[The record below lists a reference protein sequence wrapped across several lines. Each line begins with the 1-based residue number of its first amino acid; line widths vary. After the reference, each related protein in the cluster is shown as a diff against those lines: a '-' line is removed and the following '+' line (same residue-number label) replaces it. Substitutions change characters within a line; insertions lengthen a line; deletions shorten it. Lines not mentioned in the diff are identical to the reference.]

1 MKETDN
7 TILKYCKHYGK
18 VKYETIFSGYE
29 EKWIELSLHDK
40 ESLND
45 LIQYYIRSGL
55 EHFCEYDDTPIG
67 IKAILWNRYEHHDF
81 APTLEGFADWYKRQY
96 LGFEFFFYFDGE
108 SETPAK
114 YDCTKE
120 QILWRAEKMIYVEMA
135 HLLHSENPCK
145 EIAHYIAGYVGKC
158 NPYEQ
163 REILTAYLE
172 NVPSLKDEILNIY
185 G

>member
-1 MKETDN
+1 MKKEEF
-7 TILKYCKHYGK
+7 IKYCKYYGK
-18 VKYETIFSGYE
+18 DNDSLFSDYE
-29 EKWIELSLHDK
+29 EKWIELTLNDK
-40 ESLND
+40 ESLNN

-55 EHFCEYDDTPIG
+55 EHFCEKDNTPIG
-67 IKAILWNRYEHHDF
+67 IKAILWNRYESHDL
-81 APTLEGFADWYKRQY
+81 APTLECFADWYKRQY

-108 SETPAK
+108 SNTPTK
-114 YDCTKE
+114 YECTKE
-120 QILWRAEKMIYVEMA
+120 QILWSAEKFIYEDMP
-135 HLLHSENPCK
+135 HLLHSENPRK
-145 EIAHYIAGYVGKC
+145 EIAHYVASYVGKW